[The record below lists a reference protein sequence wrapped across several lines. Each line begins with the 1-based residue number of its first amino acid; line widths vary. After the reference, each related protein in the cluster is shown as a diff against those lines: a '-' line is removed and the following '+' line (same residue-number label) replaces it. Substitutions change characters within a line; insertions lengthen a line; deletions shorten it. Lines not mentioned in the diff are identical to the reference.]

1 MLTSFCYQ
9 VVCGI
14 ALCLLGLSVGV
25 GSYPPQISSSNQTQ
39 STPGWLVST
48 PPVLPLVKNFRQPT
62 LQRSHPLPVNA
73 CWPATSDERNVS
85 TTSSNQ
91 TFPNVVDVR
100 VSPTCDQSSTSPQSK
115 TIGLIPAPAF
125 TVVVKT
131 LNLLLVNFSSS
142 KYQLLLFGS
151 SSAPRAPPGQ

>member
-1 MLTSFCYQ
+1 MLTSYCYRII
-9 VVCGI
+9 CGV
-14 ALCLLGLSVGV
+14 ALCLLGLSVGA
-25 GSYPPQISSSNQTQ
+25 GSYPPQIESSNQALPT
-39 STPGWLVST
+39 SGWVVST
-48 PPVLPLVKNFRQPT
+48 PPALPLVKNFRQPT
-62 LQRSHPLPVNA
+62 LQQSRYLPVST
-73 CWPATSDERNVS
+73 CWPATSNERNVS

-91 TFPNVVDVR
+91 NFPTVVDVR

-131 LNLLLVNFSSS
+131 LNLVLVSFSSS

-151 SSAPRAPPGQ
+151 SSAPRAPPCR